1 MDCAKKDVG
10 KEEKKERKD
19 EGTKSTNRLPGGEK
33 AHLILQFKGKEREST
48 DMSTPTSDQK
58 PVSMGFQL
66 FPPPPKKAK
75 PARKSSTRRHANTQQ
90 EPQPT
95 SAVERARTPSF
106 SGNEQQ
112 QSSPEASR
120 SSPGGSRPNH
130 YVGGASPITVPG
142 PSYQPMDIPRSHT
155 SFSEAP
161 TLVRSNSNISHSSIA
176 KRPLHESPQRGEEPV
191 IRSIFPR
198 YNPELPLEHQ
208 NYFPTQASPTHIPR
222 EVINR
227 RPYSP
232 SLHDRSPIQS
242 PMAMGTS
249 PGRFPRGISEEPVL
263 EPSTVEEMKELW
275 KVVNGWRVSNSEG
288 RVFCLKLSSSAEEPV
303 QTLSCAT
310 QPFYTLRVV
319 PTSTSAQMTMMRHDP
334 NKTVKESSML
344 RRTSKPDAGIE
355 VLGTPL
361 EETARRLPP
370 NDGLVALLYPRA
382 ASNMVI
388 DLANNPTPRADVE
401 SVMAAAER
409 ECGRLVWDEDTKK
422 RKLCFLLG
430 QIIQTGTN
438 SYLLP
443 IYIRIEILIHPL
455 DYLVHPAL
463 STPFVI
469 SVTSSPAWSR
479 IEYTLEHPEM
489 PRNLV
494 RLVKDGAGGGTL
506 EIDTAVASRIDAF
519 YVVDVAVCAVLLA
532 AAADDKDRK
541 IERFEAPPSL
551 APQSPSSPKSI
562 RSPIIGM
569 GKFTKIGKRDKDA
582 EREAKIEEFEMD
594 LESQESLKEK
604 VKGKDKKKKDE
615 EKIPG
620 FFGLV
625 WMLVKFM
632 IWFIT
637 FFFRGIAKI
646 IIWLSSCLTSKS
658 KS

>member
-1 MDCAKKDVG
+1 
-10 KEEKKERKD
+10 
-19 EGTKSTNRLPGGEK
+19 
-33 AHLILQFKGKEREST
+33 
-48 DMSTPTSDQK
+48 MSTPTSDQK

-75 PARKSSTRRHANTQQ
+75 PVRKPSTRRHALTHQD
-90 EPQPT
+90 PPS

-106 SGNEQQ
+106 SGVELQ
-112 QSSPEASR
+112 QSSPETSR
-120 SSPGGSRPNH
+120 SSAGQSNLS
-130 YVGGASPITVPG
+130 YNVGGASPISIPG
-142 PSYQPMDIPRSHT
+142 PSYQPMDMPRSHT

-161 TLVRSNSNISHSSIA
+161 TLVRSNSNTSHSSIA
-176 KRPLHESPQRGEEPV
+176 KRAPHESPPRGEEPV

-242 PMAMGTS
+242 PMAIGTS
-249 PGRFPRGISEEPVL
+249 PGRFPRGISEEPVP

-310 QPFYTLRVV
+310 QPFYTLRIV

-334 NKTVKESSML
+334 NKAIKESSML
-344 RRTSKPDAGIE
+344 RRASKPDTGVE

-361 EETARRLPP
+361 EESARRLPP

-422 RKLCFLLG
+422 RKLCLL
-430 QIIQTGTN
+430 
-438 SYLLP
+438 
-443 IYIRIEILIHPL
+443 
-455 DYLVHPAL
+455 
-463 STPFVI
+463 
-469 SVTSSPAWSR
+469 
-479 IEYTLEHPEM
+479 
-489 PRNLV
+489 
-494 RLVKDGAGGGTL
+494 
-506 EIDTAVASRIDAF
+506 
-519 YVVDVAVCAVLLA
+519 
-532 AAADDKDRK
+532 
-541 IERFEAPPSL
+541 
-551 APQSPSSPKSI
+551 
-562 RSPIIGM
+562 
-569 GKFTKIGKRDKDA
+569 
-582 EREAKIEEFEMD
+582 
-594 LESQESLKEK
+594 
-604 VKGKDKKKKDE
+604 
-615 EKIPG
+615 
-620 FFGLV
+620 
-625 WMLVKFM
+625 
-632 IWFIT
+632 
-637 FFFRGIAKI
+637 
-646 IIWLSSCLTSKS
+646 
-658 KS
+658 